1 MVSPEA
7 KKQAAAY
14 VQETY
19 KISERWTFEIVG
31 LNRSSGR
38 YKNHSANNEALI
50 ERIKALALE
59 RRRFGYRRIYCLLK
73 REGYSVNRKKV
84 YRLYRLA
91 GLSVVRRKNRKKARG
106 SRIAQQPAKRP
117 NQKWSMDFVFDQLS
131 DGRRIKLMTL
141 VDEFTRESLAVEA
154 ERSIKGVDVIRI
166 LEKVIAA
173 RGKPEEIQSD
183 NGSEFTCNAV
193 LNWTHQHEINWRYID
208 PGKPTQ
214 NSYIESFNGKIRDE
228 CLNENWF
235 ETLSEAKALIEI
247 WKNDYNE
254 TRPHSALGGL
264 SPSAFAKE
272 VRKQFEKTG

>member
-1 MVSPEA
+1 M
-7 KKQAAAY
+7 
-14 VQETY
+14 
-19 KISERWTFEIVG
+19 
-31 LNRSSGR
+31 
-38 YKNHSANNEALI
+38 
-50 ERIKALALE
+50 
-59 RRRFGYRRIYCLLK
+59 
-73 REGYSVNRKKV
+73 NRKKV

-91 GLSVVRRKNRKKARG
+91 GLSVARRKNRKKARG
-106 SRIAQQPAKRP
+106 SRLAQEPATRP

-166 LEKVIAA
+166 LEKVIMA
-173 RGKPEEIQSD
+173 RGKPDELQSD
-183 NGSEFTCNAV
+183 NGSEFTCNSV
-193 LNWTHQHEINWRYID
+193 LSWTHQHEINWRYID

-254 TRPHSALGGL
+254 TRPHSALDGL

-272 VRKQFEKTG
+272 AKKQFEKTG